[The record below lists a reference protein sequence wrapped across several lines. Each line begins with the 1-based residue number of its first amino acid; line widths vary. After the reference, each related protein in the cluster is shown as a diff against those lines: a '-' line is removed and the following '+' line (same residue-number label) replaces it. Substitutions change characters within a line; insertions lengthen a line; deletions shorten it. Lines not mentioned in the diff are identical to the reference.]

1 MLTVATAQVPH
12 VPNEERLA
20 VQLSDAIC
28 STSASGQGSR
38 RTRTSPKRWSQ
49 PREQCLKRDA
59 EDVRYFLGRETIIV
73 THLEGM
79 AVWREK
85 LSVLMARNEVA
96 APRTSSG
103 YHPNAWSN
111 SAFRSRCSD
120 TIGRRSG
127 KS

>member
-1 MLTVATAQVPH
+1 MRTVATAQVPH

-28 STSASGQGSR
+28 STSASRQGSR

-59 EDVRYFLGRETIIV
+59 EDVTYFLGRETIIV

-85 LSVLMARNEVA
+85 LSVLMARNEVRA
-96 APRTSSG
+96 TDF
-103 YHPNAWSN
+103 
-111 SAFRSRCSD
+111 FRLPPERVVEL
-120 TIGRRSG
+120 GVQVEM
-127 KS
+127 